1 MVVLRARRFVS
12 AATLVATICLS
23 VSDNARASAEDDPLL
38 FMAILDQMEMRDV
51 GDDNTFSWDAQGW
64 FGQDLRKL
72 WFKTE
77 GERTE
82 GETDEAELQFLYSK
96 AIARYW
102 EIQVGV
108 RHDFEPSPSQSWA
121 VIGVQGL
128 APYFFETDIAL
139 FIGESGRTALRFE
152 SEYELLLTQR
162 LILTAEIEV
171 NFYGQDDA
179 KVGVGSGLSDIEA
192 GIRLRY
198 EIRRQFAPY
207 IGVSWSKL
215 FGNTADFAK
224 IAGQDTS
231 ESQLVIGLRA
241 WF

>member
-1 MVVLRARRFVS
+1 MTQRVHRLNL
-12 AATLVATICLS
+12 AATLCVAVGLS
-23 VSDNARASAEDDPLL
+23 VSEDARAGAEDDPLL
-38 FMAILDQMEMRDV
+38 FMVILDQMEMRDA

-77 GERTE
+77 GERAGGSTN
-82 GETDEAELQFLYSK
+82 EAEFQFLYSK

-102 EIQVGV
+102 ELQLGV
-108 RHDFEPSPSQSWA
+108 RHDFEPSPSRSWA

-139 FIGESGRTALRFE
+139 FVGDSGRTALRFE

-162 LILTAEIEV
+162 LILTPEIEV

-179 KVGVGSGLSDIEA
+179 EVGVGSGLSDLEL
-192 GIRLRY
+192 GLRLRY
-198 EIRRQFAPY
+198 EIRREFAPY
-207 IGVSWSKL
+207 IGVNWSKL
-215 FGNTADFAK
+215 FGDTKDLAR
-224 IAGQDTS
+224 IAGESTS
-231 ESQLVIGLRA
+231 EAQLVIGIRV